1 MNSLYLDEDLWTAQE
16 VNRKLC
22 TVLVVC
28 WRLDC
33 SGQAGPKDFIEKLHE
48 LERSEK
54 YSCFGF
60 SVRLFIDPLQ
70 MLMRCRPHLVSVKSV
85 KVVFGA
91 TMVAACGEISSQQFY
106 FMASV

>member
-1 MNSLYLDEDLWTAQE
+1 MLAADEPVCISQVVRREMNSLYLDEDLWTAQE

-91 TMVAACGEISSQQFY
+91 PW
-106 FMASV
+106 